1 MIPRRRPSDSAR
13 TTVRTYVLVTAALV
27 AAFAFLATV
36 SAKQASSSPSLYSG
50 LHWRSVGPFR
60 AGRVDAVSGVPGRA
74 NEFYLGSVGGG
85 LWKTRNAGRTWKSVF
100 DGQPVSSIG
109 AIAVATTNP
118 DIVYVGS
125 GESTLRDS
133 VSYGNGVYKSIDG
146 GQTWA
151 HMGLDD
157 TQHIGRVAIDPK
169 NADTVFVAAIGHF
182 YGPHKDRG
190 VFRSKDGGK
199 TWTKVLFTNDD
210 TGAVDV
216 VIDPANSMVVYA
228 SLWNT
233 RRPPWFIYAPSNGPG
248 GGIWKS
254 IDGGTK
260 WTQLTKGLPTD
271 GFGRSGLAIAPSNP
285 KRVYAV
291 IDANEGGLYRTD
303 DAGATWVK
311 ASGDTRLWGRGW
323 YFEKVAVDPKNADIV
338 FVPNVGV
345 QKSKDA
351 GATWTKWAVRGSP
364 GGDDYHQMWISPVD
378 SNIAIVASDQGAIVS
393 VTATDETPEWS
404 SWINNAIAQI
414 YHVAPDFHFPYW
426 LTGAQQDSGAVR
438 VRTRGEGASLN
449 MRDWMPAC
457 AGGESGYTAPDPLHP
472 DILFGGMVEW
482 CNVVTG
488 ETGNVSPERNMP
500 EPARHAWTQPLV
512 FSQADPH
519 ALYFANQFVYKT
531 TDGGANWAQISGD
544 LTREDPGVPPNLDAA
559 AAADTAANAGKRLGV
574 IFTLAP
580 SPVLKPMV
588 WAGTDDGNIQVTM
601 DDGKAWS
608 NVTPSGMSAWT
619 KITMIEASHT
629 DYRVAYASADR
640 HQLEDFAPYF
650 YRTRDAGK
658 TWQKITTGLP
668 GDGYAQTI
676 KEDPKRP
683 GLLFAGTERGVFVS
697 FDDGDH
703 WQSLQL
709 NLPVT
714 SVRDIAVKDNDLIV
728 ATHGRGFWL
737 IDDISALRQMTD
749 KVATAD
755 AHLFAPADAFNL
767 PPGTD
772 NGTPIQKDEPLAE
785 NAPNGAVIDY
795 FLKSAS
801 SVPVTIEILNAG
813 GQVVRSYTSVAPTP
827 ADGPG
832 QTVTILWRAL
842 VESVSADAGM
852 HRITWD
858 LRPTPTG
865 GSRGGGAAGPV
876 TGTYTVRLT
885 ANGQTYTQPLTVKA
899 DPRR

>member
-1 MIPRRRPSDSAR
+1 MISRRLHSISA
-13 TTVRTYVLVTAALV
+13 LAALV
-27 AAFAFLATV
+27 AAFVFLATA
-36 SAKQASSSPSLYSG
+36 SAKQASVSPALFSG

-85 LWKTRNAGRTWKSVF
+85 LWKTRNAGRTWKPVF

-133 VSYGNGVYKSIDG
+133 VSYGNGVYKSTDG

-169 NADTVFVAAIGHF
+169 NPETVFVAAIGHF

-199 TWTKVLFTNDD
+199 SWTKVLFTNED

-216 VIDPANSMVVYA
+216 VIDPVNPMVVYA
-228 SLWNT
+228 SMWNT

-271 GFGRSGLAIAPSNP
+271 GFGRSGLAIAPSNT

-291 IDANEGGLYRTD
+291 IDAKEGGLYRTD

-364 GGDDYHQMWISPVD
+364 GGDDYHQMWLSPVD
-378 SNIAIVASDQGAIVS
+378 SNIAIIASDQGAIVS
-393 VTATDETPEWS
+393 VTATDDTPDWS
-404 SWINNAIAQI
+404 SWVNNSIAQI
-414 YHVAPDFHFPYW
+414 YHVAPDYHFPYW

-449 MRDWMPAC
+449 MRDWLPAC

-482 CNVVTG
+482 CNVLTG
-488 ETGNVSPERNMP
+488 ETGNVSPERNMT

-512 FSQADPH
+512 FSPADPH

-531 TDGGANWAQISGD
+531 TDGGLNWAQISAD

-559 AAADTAANAGKRLGV
+559 APADKAPTAGKRLGV

-588 WAGTDDGNIQVTM
+588 WAGTDDGNIQMTM

-619 KITMIEASHT
+619 KITMIEASHS

-668 GDGYAQTI
+668 AEGYAQTI

-683 GLLFAGTERGVFVS
+683 GLLFAGTERGVFMS

-714 SVRDIAVKDNDLIV
+714 SMRDIAIKDNDLIV

-737 IDDISALRQMTD
+737 IDDISALRQITD
-749 KVATAD
+749 KVAAAD
-755 AHLFAPADAFNL
+755 AYLFAPADAFNL

-772 NGTPIQKDEPLAE
+772 NGTPLQKDEPLAE

-795 FLKSAS
+795 FLKAAPST
-801 SVPVTIEILNAG
+801 PVTIEILNAG
-813 GQVVRSYTSVAPTP
+813 GQVIRSFSSVTP
-827 ADGPG
+827 PPAEPPP
-832 QTVTILWRAL
+832 QTVTILWKAL
-842 VESVSADAGM
+842 FESVSTSAGM
-852 HRITWD
+852 HRVTWD
-858 LRPTPTG
+858 LRPTPAG
-865 GSRGGGAAGPV
+865 GGGRGGRGGGAGGPV
-876 TGTYTVRLT
+876 TGTFTVKLT
-885 ANGQTYTQPLTVKA
+885 ANGQTYTQPLTVKP